1 MSDRATKIVVWAAV
15 VALVLGSG
23 AGFLSVIL

>member
-1 MSDRATKIVVWAAV
+1 MSERTKRIVVWAAV

-23 AGFLSVIL
+23 AGFFSVLF

>member
-1 MSDRATKIVVWAAV
+1 MSQRTTKIVVWAAV

-23 AGFLSVIL
+23 AGFFSVFL